1 MTDRV
6 FPSSKPTANGDA
18 AAPPAFPATKAQA
31 YGATNRSGYRPQPS
45 RRRHRRGCCCR
56 CCLWTTVAV
65 LVIIFLLVAA
75 AAVFYLL
82 YRPHRPSFSVTSFRL
97 AYLNT
102 TSSGAVNSDF
112 NLTVT
117 ARNPN
122 KKIEYVYSPVSIRV
136 IATDSEINVGEGTIP
151 PFAQGKRNTT
161 VLRSTIKGNSQPLDS
176 NSLLKLKS
184 ATKAKSSVKL
194 KVKIDTKVKV
204 KAGSLKTPRIGI
216 RVTCD
221 GITATI
227 PASGG
232 PATVA
237 STANGNCKVDT
248 RIKIW
253 KWTI

>member
-6 FPSSKPTANGDA
+6 FPSGKPTANGDA
-18 AAPPAFPATKAQA
+18 AAPAFPATKAQA
-31 YGATNRSGYRPQPS
+31 YGATTRSGYRPQPS

-65 LVIIFLLVAA
+65 LVLIFIIIAA
-75 AAVFYLL
+75 AGVFYLL
-82 YRPHRPSFSVTSFRL
+82 YHPHRPSFSVTSFRL

-102 TSSGAVNSDF
+102 TSSGAVNSKF

-122 KKIEYVYSPVSIRV
+122 KKIEYIYSPVSIRV
-136 IATDSEINVGEGTIP
+136 LATDSEIDVGDGSIP
-151 PFAQGKRNTT
+151 SFVQGKRNSTE
-161 VLRSTIKGNSQPLDS
+161 LRSSIKSNPQPLDS
-176 NSLLKLKS
+176 DSLSKLKS
-184 ATKAKSSVKL
+184 AIKAKKGVQL
-194 KVKIDTKVKV
+194 KVKLDTKVKV
-204 KAGSLKTPRIGI
+204 KAGSLKTPRIRI

-221 GITATI
+221 GIRTTV

-232 PATVA
+232 RPAVA
-237 STANGNCKVDT
+237 STSSAKCKVDT

-253 KWTI
+253 KLTL